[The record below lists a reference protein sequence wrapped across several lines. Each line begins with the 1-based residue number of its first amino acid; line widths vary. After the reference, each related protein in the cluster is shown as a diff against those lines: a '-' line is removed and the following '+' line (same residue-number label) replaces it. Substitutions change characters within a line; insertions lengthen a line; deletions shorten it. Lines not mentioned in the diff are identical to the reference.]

1 MARTTIGVR
10 KSLEEAAGFNG
21 VSLAQEVEDRLKQS
35 FREPE
40 RERKQTLRET
50 RRLGDEKTAR
60 IIREVVTVITSL
72 GGDHS
77 PDKEPLV
84 REALKAG
91 INNILNVRLSGWG
104 GGLMAKPVGLE
115 PVSDADV
122 IHHSDQEAVERWKR
136 REAMLAQIVLLN
148 TEDKEAA
155 MALPSSFGQDPAKG
169 LFATDVRVIEMDTPK
184 SEEVKGATKSPI
196 VKTKKRAINRRDVS

>member
-1 MARTTIGVR
+1 MPKRATPDAEGKRVPLMARTTIAIR

-21 VSLAQEVEDRLKQS
+21 VSLALEVEDRLKQS

-40 RERKQTLRET
+40 RERKQHLRET

-60 IIREVVTVITSL
+60 LIREVVTVITSL
-72 GGDHS
+72 GADHDS
-77 PDKEPLV
+77 DKEPLV

-91 INNILNVRLSGWG
+91 INNILNARLSGWG
-104 GGLMAKPVGLE
+104 GGLMAKPVGFE

-122 IHHSDQEAVERWKR
+122 IHHPDQEAVERWKR

-155 MALPSSFGQDPAKG
+155 VALPSSFGQDPAKD
-169 LFATDVRVIEMDTPK
+169 FFSTDVRVIEMDRIQ
-184 SEEVKGATKSPI
+184 SEDTKGAT
-196 VKTKKRAINRRDVS
+196 